1 MAHGEWPVSEPPTGE
16 TMDHDEAARKFER
29 LLLREADHWSEAA
42 IELEALIPGLRVDN
56 ARQLA
61 ELQLKEFHKQAK
73 SFRELAQ
80 KAKSR

>member
-1 MAHGEWPVSEPPTGE
+1 
-16 TMDHDEAARKFER
+16 MDHDEAARKFER

-56 ARQLA
+56 ARRLA

-73 SFRELAQ
+73 SFRELAE
-80 KAKSR
+80 KAKER